1 MKLSYEKL
9 QNESLEIKFKLVDQ
23 DNQNLRKTLLSNSR
37 KYNNTEKY
45 TFLLSLLSFFEAKI

>member
-37 KYNNTEKY
+37 KHNTEM
-45 TFLLSLLSFFEAKI
+45 